1 MQLSSDPDPKTM
13 NFTKKGQLLTP
24 SGSHRSGKKLKQY
37 KKSTLLKILTLTLDD
52 ELQDVPVQ
60 TSKQEK
66 NIWVSFFGTKKT
78 QESKN
83 VSKMTEPA
91 KSDQV

>member
-1 MQLSSDPDPKTM
+1 M
-13 NFTKKGQLLTP
+13 NFTKTEQLTP
-24 SGSHRSGKKLKQY
+24 YGSHQMERKLKQY
-37 KKSTLLKILTLTLDD
+37 EKSKLLKILALTLDD

-66 NIWVSFFGTKKT
+66 NILVSFFGTKGT